1 MKRLTF
7 ALFLVILLLALA
19 SCKIAGVSS
28 TETTSSSPTSA
39 INTECDN
46 KITPIPQQP
55 MVSVSLPIVTETE
68 YAQDGTIIF
77 VQTYQNISAVL
88 PDPNVGDAIILDY
101 LNRIDNTKDTAQSI
115 LDAATKGYKQGN
127 YWQPYTSEILYQ
139 PMRVDRGVISLFGN
153 QVNYAGSAHPE
164 SNYQSVSYDLSTGDT
179 LSLSD
184 IIINNADHSNVV
196 NAILSSLSKEAK
208 NYSLYPDYEDVV
220 KQRFNQDFLSDNDW
234 YFNREGIC
242 FFFSPYEIAPY
253 SSGVISVTVSYADLH
268 GILEDAYFPDER
280 LSAVGELTVKN
291 FSRAPVEKFT
301 QISEIVLQEQSEKFF
316 LYTDGSVYDLQI
328 ACADEKDSTYHTV
341 YAAQCLTSGD
351 AVMVETDIKTPLRI
365 SYLSNETTVYKYLH
379 LENDSYILTDEKGA

>member
-1 MKRLTF
+1 MKK
-7 ALFLVILLLALA
+7 LLLLFFILILIFTLA
-19 SCKIAGVSS
+19 SCKS
-28 TETTSSSPTSA
+28 TDFFPIDATSSNPAYTSNMESEN
-39 INTECDN
+39 II
-46 KITPIPQQP
+46 KPIPQQP

-115 LDAATKGYKQGN
+115 LDAATKDYTPSPS
-127 YWQPYTSEILYQ
+127 WQPYTSQILYQ
-139 PMRVDRGVISLFGN
+139 PMRVDRGVISLFGS

-179 LSLSD
+179 LALSD
-184 IIINNADHSNVV
+184 IIMINADHSAIV

-234 YFNREGIC
+234 YFSREGIC

-280 LSAVGELTVKN
+280 LSAVGELTVKS

-316 LYTDGSVYDLQI
+316 LYTDGSVYDLRI
-328 ACADEKDSTYHTV
+328 ETADTEDGSYYTV
-341 YAAQCLTSGD
+341 FAAECLSPGD

-365 SYLSNETTVYKYLH
+365 SYLSNEATVYKYLH
-379 LENDSYILTDEKGA
+379 LENNSYILTDEKGA

>member
-1 MKRLTF
+1 MKK
-7 ALFLVILLLALA
+7 LLLLFFTLILISTLA
-19 SCKIAGVSS
+19 SCKS
-28 TETTSSSPTSA
+28 TSLLPKETTSSTVSSSS
-39 INTECDN
+39 IIQSENT
-46 KITPIPQQP
+46 IIPQQP

-68 YAQDGTIIF
+68 HAQDGTIIF

-101 LNRIDNTKDTAQSI
+101 LNQIDNTKDTAQSI
-115 LDAATKGYKQGN
+115 LTAAAKEYKQGHS
-127 YWQPYTSEILYQ
+127 WQPYTSEILYQ

-153 QVNYAGSAHPE
+153 QVNYSGSAHPE

-184 IIINNADHSNVV
+184 IIINNADHSAII
-196 NAILSSLSKEAK
+196 NAILFSLSKEAK
-208 NYSLYPDYEDVV
+208 NYSLYSDYEDVV
-220 KQRFNQDFLSDNDW
+220 KQRFKQDFLSDNDW

-280 LSAVGELTVKN
+280 PSAAGELTVKN
-291 FSRAPVEKFT
+291 FNSAPVEKFT

-316 LYTDGSVYDLQI
+316 LYTGGSVYDLRI
-328 ACADEKDSTYHTV
+328 ETTDTKDGSYYTVFAAD
-341 YAAQCLTSGD
+341 CLSQGD

-365 SYLSNETTVYKYLH
+365 SYLSNETTVYKYLR

>member
-1 MKRLTF
+1 MRKLVFLILPFVLIITLT
-7 ALFLVILLLALA
+7 
-19 SCKIAGVSS
+19 SCKS
-28 TETTSSSPTSA
+28 TGLLPKETTSSTVSSSS
-39 INTECDN
+39 IIQSENT
-46 KITPIPQQP
+46 IIPQQP

-101 LNRIDNTKDTAQSI
+101 LNRIDHTKDTAQSI
-115 LDAATKGYKQGN
+115 LDAATNGYQQGN
-127 YWQPYTSEILYQ
+127 YWQPYTSQLLYQ
-139 PMRVDRGVISLFGN
+139 PMRVDRGVISLLGS

-164 SNYQSVSYDLSTGDT
+164 SNHQSVNYDLSTGDT
-179 LSLSD
+179 LTLSD
-184 IIINNADHSNVV
+184 IITNNADHSAIV
-196 NAILSSLSKEAK
+196 NAILSSLSKEVK

-220 KQRFNQDFLSDNDW
+220 KQRFNRDFLSDNDW

-253 SSGVISVTVSYADLH
+253 SSGVISVTVSYADLQ

-280 LSAVGELTVKN
+280 LSAGGELTVKN
-291 FSRAPVEKFT
+291 FNSAPVEKFT
-301 QISEIVLQEQSEKFF
+301 QISEIVLQEQSEKYF
-316 LYTDGSVYDLQI
+316 LYTDGSVYDLRI
-328 ACADEKDSTYHTV
+328 ETADTEDGSYYTV
-341 YAAQCLTSGD
+341 FAAECLSPGD

-379 LENDSYILTDEKGA
+379 LENGSYILTDEKGA